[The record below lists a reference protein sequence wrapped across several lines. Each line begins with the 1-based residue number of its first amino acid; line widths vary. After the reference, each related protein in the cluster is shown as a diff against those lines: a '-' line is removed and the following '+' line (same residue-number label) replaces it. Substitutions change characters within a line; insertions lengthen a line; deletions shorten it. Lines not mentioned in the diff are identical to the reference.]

1 VGSFYLI
8 LGLVFS
14 VIIAI
19 FALANT
25 ETVTVSY
32 IFGRSHL
39 PLILL
44 ILGSAFTGALVMGL
58 FSLYRSIRSAFAFRQ
73 LRHEKERLEKEFK
86 TLKEEKI
93 FLEAELNK
101 AVSVPEEPGQKEED
115 SGQEK
120 HVRQQKDDQ
129 VKQTEAEESGPAKEE
144 VEEDPS

>member
-8 LGLVFS
+8 LGLIFS
-14 VIIAI
+14 LIIAI

-32 IFGRSHL
+32 IFGRSDL

-58 FSLYRSIRSAFAFRQ
+58 FSLYRSIRSVFAFRQ
-73 LRHEKERLEKEFK
+73 LRHGKENLEKEFK
-86 TLKEEKI
+86 ALEEEKI

-101 AVSVPEEPGQKEED
+101 AVSVPEEAGQTEEQ

-120 HVRQQKDDQ
+120 PERQQQDDQ
-129 VKQTEAEESGPAKEE
+129 VKQTEAKESGPAEEE